1 MEAIKLTG
9 VSHNGKLI
17 VSVPE
22 EFDEKEL
29 ELMIISSKEKK
40 DDDKEKIEENKTKED
55 KRREKFMKVF
65 GSAKHPDFP
74 ITKYDVYDQ

>member
-1 MEAIKLTG
+1 MEAVKLTG
-9 VSHNGKLI
+9 VSHNGKLT

-40 DDDKEKIEENKTKED
+40 KDGQEKKEKERNIGE
-55 KRREKFMKVF
+55 MMSIV
-65 GSAKHPDFP
+65 GAAKYPDFP